1 MLGTWQS
8 VALVDLNQGNPRRSP
23 RLSFLPGQR
32 RPVGWC
38 PVQTHEIRKRFL
50 DHFVNAGHTEVPS
63 ASVILDDPNLLF
75 VNAGMVQFVP
85 FFLGQRTAPYTTATS
100 IQKCIRTPDI
110 DEVGITTRHNTFF
123 QMAGNFSFGDY
134 FKRGAIEL
142 AWTLLTNPV
151 SEGGYGFDPE
161 RLWATV
167 FYDDDEAVALWQE
180 VAGLPPERIQ
190 RRGMADN
197 YWSMGIPGPCGPC
210 SEIYYDRGP
219 EYGVEGGPE
228 ADENRYIEIWNLVF
242 MQNERGEGTS
252 KDDFE
257 ILGPLPRQ
265 NIDTGMGVER
275 IACLL
280 QGVDN
285 VYETDLLRPVIDT
298 VEQYAPRGYGQG
310 NGTDDIRYRVIADHT
325 RTAAIIIADGVTP
338 SNEGRGYVLRRLLR
352 RIIRSAKLLGIEA
365 PIVGEL
371 MATVRDAMGPSYPEL
386 VTDFDRISRIAVA
399 EETAFNRTLAS
410 GSKLFE
416 DAATATR
423 SSGKTQLAGSDA
435 FALHDTYGF
444 PIELTLEMAAE
455 AGLSVDELG
464 FRELM
469 AEQRR
474 RAKADA
480 AARKHAHADL
490 SAFRE
495 LVDAGPTEFTGFDE
509 LSSEARILGIFVD
522 GKRVPV
528 VAHHA
533 PGDTELRVEIVLDR
547 TPLYAESGGQI
558 ADAGWITGTGG
569 SQSAKAAVTDVQKIA
584 KSLWVHRVNVES
596 GEFVEGDTIVAAV
609 DPHWR
614 RGATQGHSGT
624 HMVHAALRQVLGP
637 NAVQAGSLNRPGYLR
652 FDFNSQSAL
661 TEEQRNQVE
670 EVSNEAVQA
679 DYPVN
684 TFLTGLEKA
693 KAMGAMAM
701 FGEQYPDEVR
711 VVEIGGPFSL
721 ELCGGTHVNNSA
733 QIGPI
738 TILGESS
745 VGSGV
750 RRVEAYVG
758 LDSFRHLS
766 KERALMAG
774 LASSLKVPSDEVP
787 ARVAILVEK
796 LKTAEKE
803 LERVRLNAARS
814 GAADAA
820 GTAEQ
825 IGTVRLVAQRMAS
838 GMSAGDLRSLVGD
851 IKSRLGSDPGVVVLI
866 AEADSENG
874 PTVPFVVAANQAA
887 QDAGVRANEL
897 VQCVSTA
904 VGGRGGGKP
913 DLAQGSGKDAAG
925 IEAALAAVRAE
936 LARG

>member
-1 MLGTWQS
+1 M
-8 VALVDLNQGNPRRSP
+8 
-23 RLSFLPGQR
+23 
-32 RPVGWC
+32 
-38 PVQTHEIRKRFL
+38 QTHEIRKRFT

-85 FFLGQRTAPYTTATS
+85 FFLGQRTPPYDTATS

-134 FKRGAIEL
+134 FKRRAIEL
-142 AWTLLTNPV
+142 AWTLLTKPV
-151 SEGGYGFDPE
+151 AEGGYGLDPE

-167 FYDDDEAVALWQE
+167 FYDDDEAEKLWQE

-219 EYGVEGGPE
+219 DYGVEGGPE
-228 ADENRYIEIWNLVF
+228 ANEDRYIEIWNLVF

-298 VEQYAPRGYGQG
+298 VAQYAPRGYGRG
-310 NGTDDIRYRVIADHT
+310 NAADDVRYRVIADHT
-325 RTAAIIIADGVTP
+325 RTAAIIIGDGVAP

-352 RIIRSAKLLGIEA
+352 RIIRSAKLLGIDT

-371 MATVRDAMGPSYPEL
+371 MECVRDAMGPSYPEL
-386 VTDFDRISRIAVA
+386 VTDFDRINRIAVA

-410 GSKLFE
+410 GSTLFE
-416 DAATATR
+416 NAAAATKA
-423 SSGKTQLAGSDA
+423 SGRTELPGAEA
-435 FALHDTYGF
+435 FTLHDTYGF

-495 LVDAGPTEFTGFDE
+495 LLDAGPTEFTGFDE
-509 LSSEARILGIFVD
+509 LSSQARILGIFVD

-528 VAHHA
+528 VAHH
-533 PGDTELRVEIVLDR
+533 PRVHSETVPPERVEIVLDR

-558 ADAGWITGTGG
+558 ADAGWITGTGAG
-569 SQSAKAAVTDVQKIA
+569 GSAKAAVTDVQKIA
-584 KSLWVHRVNVES
+584 RTLWVHRVNVES

-609 DPHWR
+609 DPRWR
-614 RGATQGHSGT
+614 HGATQGHSGT
-624 HMVHAALRQVLGP
+624 HLVHAALREVLGP

-652 FDFNSQSAL
+652 FDFNWQGAL
-661 TEEQRNQVE
+661 TESQSDQIQEIANQ
-670 EVSNEAVQA
+670 AVQA

-684 TFLTGLEKA
+684 TFLTDLDKA
-693 KAMGAMAM
+693 KAMGAMAL
-701 FGEQYPDEVR
+701 FGEQYPEQVR

-721 ELCGGTHVNNSA
+721 ELCGGTHVHSSA
-733 QIGPI
+733 QVGPV

-758 LDSFRHLS
+758 LESFRHLA

-774 LASSLKVPSDEVP
+774 LASSLKVPSEEVP
-787 ARVAILVEK
+787 ARVATLVER
-796 LKTAEKE
+796 LKSAEKE
-803 LERVRLNAARS
+803 LERARLSTAR
-814 GAADAA
+814 AAA
-820 GTAEQ
+820 GNAVASAEQ
-825 IGTVRLVAQRMAS
+825 VGRVRLVAQRMAA
-838 GMSAGDLRSLVGD
+838 GMTASDLRSLVGD
-851 IKSRLGSDPGVVVLI
+851 IRARLGADPGVVVLV
-866 AEADSENG
+866 AEDAEG
-874 PTVPFVVAANQAA
+874 GVPFVVAANQGA
-887 QDAGVRANEL
+887 QDAGIRASDL
-897 VQCVSTA
+897 VAAVSAA
-904 VGGRGGGKP
+904 VGGRGGGKA
-913 DLAQGSGKDAAG
+913 DMAQGSGKDPSG
-925 IEAALAAVRAE
+925 IDAALAAVRAE
-936 LARG
+936 LARD

>member
-1 MLGTWQS
+1 M
-8 VALVDLNQGNPRRSP
+8 
-23 RLSFLPGQR
+23 
-32 RPVGWC
+32 
-38 PVQTHEIRKRFL
+38 QTHEIRKRFL

-63 ASVILDDPNLLF
+63 ASVVLDDPNLLF

-85 FFLGQRTAPYTTATS
+85 FFLGQRTPPYDTATS

-142 AWTLLTNPV
+142 AWSLLTKPV
-151 SEGGYGFDPE
+151 DDGGYGFDPE

-167 FYDDDEAVALWQE
+167 FYDDDEAAQLWQE
-180 VAGLPPERIQ
+180 VAGLPAERIQ

-219 EYGVEGGPE
+219 EFGIEGGPE

-257 ILGPLPRQ
+257 ILGPLPRK

-280 QGVDN
+280 QNVDN

-298 VEQYAPRGYGQG
+298 VAAVAPRGYNQG
-310 NGTDDIRYRVIADHT
+310 NQDDNVRYRIIADHS
-325 RTAAIIIADGVTP
+325 RTAAIIIGDGVTP
-338 SNEGRGYVLRRLLR
+338 GNEGRGYVLRRLLR
-352 RIIRSAKLLGIEA
+352 RIIRAAKLLGVDR
-365 PIVGEL
+365 PIMGRL

-386 VTDFDRISRIAVA
+386 VADFDRINRIAVA
-399 EETAFNRTLAS
+399 EETAFNRTLVA

-416 DAATATR
+416 DAAESTR
-423 SSGKTQLAGSDA
+423 KAGKTTLSGNDA
-435 FALHDTYGF
+435 FTLHDTYGF
-444 PIELTLEMAAE
+444 PIDLTLEMASE

-490 SAFRE
+490 TAYRE

-509 LSSEARILGIFVD
+509 LASQARILGIFVD

-528 VAHHA
+528 VAHGGRDHVA
-533 PGDTELRVEIVLDR
+533 ERVEIVLDR

-558 ADAGWITGTGG
+558 ADIGTLTGVGG
-569 SQSAKAAVTDVQKIA
+569 TAKAQVTDVQKIA
-584 KSLWVHRVNVES
+584 KTLFVHSVTVES
-596 GEFVEGDTIVAAV
+596 GEFVEGDTVTAAV
-609 DPHWR
+609 DANWR
-614 RGATQGHSGT
+614 HGATQGHSGT

-652 FDFNSQSAL
+652 FDFNWQGPLS
-661 TEEQRNQVE
+661 EQQRSEIEIVA
-670 EVSNEAVQA
+670 NEAVEA
-679 DYPVN
+679 DFQVN
-684 TFLTGLEKA
+684 TFHTQLDKA
-693 KAMGAMAM
+693 KAMGAMAL
-701 FGEQYPDEVR
+701 FGEAYPDEVR

-721 ELCGGTHVNNSA
+721 ELCGGTHVHNSA
-733 QIGPI
+733 QIGPV

-745 VGSGV
+745 IGSGV

-758 LDSFRHLS
+758 LDSFKHLA

-787 ARVAILVEK
+787 ARVANLVER
-796 LKTAEKE
+796 LKGAEKE
-803 LERVRLNAARS
+803 LERIRLATARAAAVNAAA
-814 GAADAA
+814 GAERV
-820 GTAEQ
+820 GN
-825 IGTVRLVAQRMAS
+825 VRLVAQRMS
-838 GMSAGDLRSLVGD
+838 GEMTANDLRSLVGD
-851 IKSRLGSDPGVVVLI
+851 IKGRLGAEPGVVALI
-866 AEADSENG
+866 AEGDNG
-874 PTVPFVVAANQAA
+874 TVPYVVAVNDAA
-887 QDAGVRANEL
+887 RELGLSAGDLVRRLSA
-897 VQCVSTA
+897 A
-904 VGGRGGGKP
+904 VDGRGGGKP
-913 DLAQGSGKDAAG
+913 DLAQGSGKNAAG
-925 IEAALAAVRAE
+925 IDAALDALRAE
-936 LARG
+936 VARG